1 MKKILI
7 LLVLCLGVLSFSAS
21 KTSREV
27 AKKVD
32 TVPGFEKLI
41 WGMSKDE
48 VINKLGEPK
57 FNFDKILTYENLEF
71 IGLNVEVDFYFK
83 DGELYQWRGDAET
96 TSSDNFELLRMYM
109 RKYPKGTN
117 WGTGEMYHFMNSE
130 RENDMSIY
138 FYMDKKPAKVEFR
151 YTSPKEF
158 DRKEQE
164 RKEEKLKKEQQEKQT
179 YDKI

>member
-1 MKKILI
+1 MRKILI
-7 LLVLCLGVLSFSAS
+7 LLVLCLGVLGFSAS

-41 WGMSKDE
+41 WGMSKEE
-48 VINKLGEPK
+48 VLDKIGEPE
-57 FNFDKILTYENLEF
+57 FDFDNMLIYDNLEF
-71 IGLNVEVDFYFK
+71 IGLSTKVTFDFK

-96 TSSDNFELLRMYM
+96 TTSDNFELLRMYM

-117 WGTGEMYHFMNSE
+117 WGNGEMYHFMNSQ

-138 FYMDKKPAKVEFR
+138 FYMDTKPAKVKFR

-158 DRKEQE
+158 DRQEQE
-164 RKEEKLKKEQQEKQT
+164 RKEEKLKKEEQKKQT
-179 YDKI
+179 FDKI